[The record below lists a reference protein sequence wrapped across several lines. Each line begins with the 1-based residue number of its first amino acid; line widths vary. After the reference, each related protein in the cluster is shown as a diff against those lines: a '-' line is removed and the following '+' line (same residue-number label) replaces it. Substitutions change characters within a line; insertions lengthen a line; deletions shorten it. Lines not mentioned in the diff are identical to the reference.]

1 MPDVAPPNIVAA
13 KQTSTKIKV
22 SWRTY
27 IDPTLWNGIGVGW
40 EVIYTA
46 KDASPKNWTSA
57 ILNGLGNRQFYAQ
70 NLREYTYYEFKVAG
84 RTSKGSG
91 VFSAVVEERTKE
103 DGM

>member
-13 KQTSTKIKV
+13 KQTSHDIKV
-22 SWRTY
+22 SWSTY
-27 IDPTLWNGIGVGW
+27 GDSKLWNGIGIGW

-46 KDASPKNWTSA
+46 KDASPKQWTSA
-57 ILNGLGNRQFYAQ
+57 IINGLGNRIFYAR
-70 NLREYTYYEFKVAG
+70 NLKEYTSYEFRVAG

-91 VFSAVVEERTKE
+91 VFSAVVEERTKK